1 MLALIFGG
9 NSQDGHYLKK
19 LFSVRNIEAI
29 DISRSGNNIKGDVSE
44 YECVEYFIKQY
55 KPDYVIHLA
64 AKSNTYHD
72 ALFENYNTIVTGTM
86 NILEVIKR
94 CSPTTKVFIT
104 GSGLQFKNDGSPI
117 SEKNQFDANSAYA
130 VSRIQSVYAARYYRT
145 LGIQV
150 YVGYLFHHESP
161 YRKNIHVS
169 KKIALAAKRIALGSG
184 ETLEIGDIS
193 FQKEWTHANDISLGI
208 IKLLDQNQVFEAT
221 IGSGVSYSIEQ
232 WLDQCFSLL
241 KLDWKNHTVIKTGYI
256 SKYSRLVSDP
266 KTINT
271 LGWYPQIKFD
281 EMAEIV
287 MRESVNS

>member
-44 YECVEYFIKQY
+44 YECVEYFIKQF

-72 ALFENYNTIVTGTM
+72 ALFENHNTIVTGTM

-104 GSGLQFKNDGSPI
+104 GSGLQFINDSSPI

-161 YRKNIHVS
+161 YRKNIHIS

-193 FQKEWTHANDISLGI
+193 VQKEWTHAEDISLGI
-208 IKLLDQNQVFEAT
+208 IKLLEQNQVFEAT

-232 WLDQCFSLL
+232 WLDQCFSLF
-241 KLDWKNHTVIKTGYI
+241 KLDWKNHTVLKTGYI

-281 EMAEIV
+281 EMAKIV
-287 MRESVNS
+287 MLESVN